1 MVFYFSFNCSFPRVS
16 TVVLPFQNPVTQN
29 CTLLFFSPFHI
40 LADLFFPL
48 HSFYTSIFPSTA
60 NPSYEPPPQCQSGEF
75 ACKNNRC
82 IQERWKCDGDNDCL
96 DNSDEAPE
104 LCRELLHTHTH
115 THTQLPLLLA
125 ESDEL
130 QQSEFDSL
138 VTPEWN
144 ERAESE
150 SSERVFI
157 RANFVYMRVRDMWAH
172 DTWVCVC
179 ARRSVAMS
187 PDLGKLSVCLSVRLW
202 SQRRHVPFPDK
213 IKARPKRKH

>member
-115 THTQLPLLLA
+115 AHTHSYP
-125 ESDEL
+125 SCW
-130 QQSEFDSL
+130 QSQMNSSSL
-138 VTPEWN
+138 NLTVWWRQN
-144 ERAESE
+144 E
-150 SSERVFI
+150 
-157 RANFVYMRVRDMWAH
+157 MREQSLNLV
-172 DTWVCVC
+172 
-179 ARRSVAMS
+179 
-187 PDLGKLSVCLSVRLW
+187 SVCLYVLILCICEYGICERMIRECVFV
-202 SQRRHVPFPDK
+202 QGGV
-213 IKARPKRKH
+213 